1 MSLFLYRGM
10 AFAIAFITIH
20 GPSFLS
26 IASRVKF
33 AESTGPKPLR
43 YKAVR
48 RRGNLCNQ
56 RGGRL
61 GWLVMMRLALTT
73 RLSTTDLAALSFAV
87 AGLVLFPIVR
97 CAHDDYARLIFLVHK
112 PALPGDRVSGM
123 SSSSHRHS

>member
-1 MSLFLYRGM
+1 MSNSPNQLVLSRSDTRQFDVG
-10 AFAIAFITIH
+10 ATCAI
-20 GPSFLS
+20 S
-26 IASRVKF
+26 
-33 AESTGPKPLR
+33 
-43 YKAVR
+43 AVAVWA
-48 RRGNLCNQ
+48 
-56 RGGRL
+56 